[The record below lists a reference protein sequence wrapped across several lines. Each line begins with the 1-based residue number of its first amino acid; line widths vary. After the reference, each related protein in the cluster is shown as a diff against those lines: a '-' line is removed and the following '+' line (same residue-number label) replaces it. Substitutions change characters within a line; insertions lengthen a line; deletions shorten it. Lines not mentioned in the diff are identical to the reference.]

1 MFNQLKTA
9 LLLGTL
15 SGLLLLIGQLVGG
28 FQGLTIGL
36 VLALVMNVGSYWF
49 SDKIVLMMYHAVP
62 ATPQQHPQF
71 HKIVEELCHTAQ
83 LPKPKLYIIPTEQA
97 NAFATGRNP
106 QHAAV
111 ACTAG
116 ILKLLNKEELK
127 GVLAHEISHV
137 KNRDILVTTIAA
149 TIAAVIGYVAFM
161 ARWAALF
168 GGFGGRGG
176 SGEEGR
182 GNMLELLVLAIIA
195 PLTATLLQL
204 AISRSREY
212 LADETGA
219 KTIKNGEHLA
229 KALEKLHTNVKHHP
243 LGFGNPQTASL
254 FILNPFSA
262 HGLLA
267 LFSTHPPHTERA
279 KRLRNM
285 KF

>member
-1 MFNQLKTA
+1 MFNQLKTG
-9 LLLGTL
+9 LLLGILT
-15 SGLLLLIGQLVGG
+15 GLLLLIGQLVGG

-49 SDKIVLMMYHAVP
+49 SDKIVLMMYKAVP
-62 ATPQQHPQF
+62 ATPQQYPHL

-97 NAFATGRNP
+97 NAFATGRSP
-106 QHAAV
+106 KHAAV
-111 ACTAG
+111 ACTEG
-116 ILKLLNKEELK
+116 ILKLLTKEELR

-168 GGFGGRGG
+168 GGLGGRGG
-176 SGEEGR
+176 NQEGR
-182 GNMLELLVLAIIA
+182 GNVLELIVLAIVA
-195 PLTATLLQL
+195 PLTATLIQL

-212 LADETGA
+212 LADETGSRLL
-219 KTIKNGEHLA
+219 KDSKHLA
-229 KALEKLHTNVKHHP
+229 SALRKLEDYGKNKP
-243 LGFGNPQTASL
+243 LGFGTPETANL
-254 FILNPFSA
+254 FIVNPFKMS
-262 HGLLA
+262 GIMSLL
-267 LFSTHPPHTERA
+267 STHPPMDERI
-279 KRLRNM
+279 KKLNQI